1 MIEDNRMARPKAAA
15 LRLSI
20 PADPRRGRYVRER
33 IARFIRSRGVPEAD
47 AIEFVTAIAEAFAN
61 AVEHAQ
67 TSRPIELSCSL
78 IGGTTLVASIAD
90 HGQGV
95 PLERALRPAD
105 ALPDDLSE
113 RGRGLPIMRRC
124 CDSFSLRTTRGGG
137 TTVVLGRTLRHL
149 DQDEP
154 IAS

>member
-1 MIEDNRMARPKAAA
+1 MGRPRVAA
-15 LRLSI
+15 LRLNV
-20 PADPRRGRYVRER
+20 PADPRRSRSVRQR
-33 IARFIRSRGVPEAD
+33 VAGFIRSCGVPDAD

-78 IGGTTLVASIAD
+78 VGGTTLVATVTD
-90 HGQGV
+90 HGRGL
-95 PLERALRPAD
+95 PLERALRPGD
-105 ALPDDLSE
+105 ALPDDLCE

-124 CDSFSLRTTRGGG
+124 CDTFSLRTTPGGG
-137 TTVVLGRTLRHL
+137 TTVVLGRILRHL